1 MLLDD
6 YRKVGNSASAKWNS
20 YGLLY
25 FSDYVLDLYIF
36 RNFKAHACH
45 LNLYSDS
52 WCFYSRLGINIS
64 KSGEESIS
72 SQSSI
77 FSLGITSE
85 RGS

>member
-6 YRKVGNSASAKWNS
+6 YCKVGAAKLITLPIIGILKDRA
-20 YGLLY
+20 YQP
-25 FSDYVLDLYIF
+25 
-36 RNFKAHACH
+36 
-45 LNLYSDS
+45 NLYSDS
-52 WCFYSRLGINIS
+52 RCFYSRLGINIS

-77 FSLGITSE
+77 FSLGITSD

>member
-6 YRKVGNSASAKWNS
+6 YRKVGAAKLITTLPLNGT
-20 YGLLY
+20 GLLLC
-25 FSDYVLDLYIF
+25 FRPLYIY
-36 RNFKAHACH
+36 RNLKAHACQP
-45 LNLYSDS
+45 NLYSDS

-77 FSLGITSE
+77 FSLGITSD

>member
-1 MLLDD
+1 MELL
-6 YRKVGNSASAKWNS
+6 WE
-20 YGLLY
+20 LF
-25 FSDYVLDLYIF
+25 FSDYALDLYIF
-36 RNFKAHACH
+36 RNLKAHACQP
-45 LNLYSDS
+45 NLYGDS

-77 FSLGITSE
+77 FSLGITSD